1 MYLAD
6 TQEDLQL
13 HVVNIDDENDDGTS
27 RGSRLQSRHNSSAGQ
42 ASVASSVAFDVSLR
56 AAAELAMLEPGPGQ
70 RDPRTDEVRIFMTSL
85 RLPRLMHAHLYA
97 SRRIATTLSI

>member
-1 MYLAD
+1 MDDGLFMLVFQRMYLAD

-13 HVVNIDDENDDGTS
+13 HVVNIDDENNEGTS

-70 RDPRTDEVRIFMTSL
+70 RDPRIDEVRSL
-85 RLPRLMHAHLYA
+85 SLVLLYFCHD
-97 SRRIATTLSI
+97 S